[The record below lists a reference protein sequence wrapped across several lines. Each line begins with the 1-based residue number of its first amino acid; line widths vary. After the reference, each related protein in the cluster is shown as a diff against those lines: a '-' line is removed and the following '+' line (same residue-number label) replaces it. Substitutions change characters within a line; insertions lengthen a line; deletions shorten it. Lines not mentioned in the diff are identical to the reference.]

1 MWSTRPSVD
10 LLTPVRTVTGPM
22 KRLFSKLVPEVLILV
37 AAALLVTM
45 RSLRG
50 PANGLATVF
59 PFTVAAAALLL
70 GWRFNRSRLV
80 FAIALLALTEYLL
93 LKGVEAPRDRFYYQA
108 MTFLLPINL
117 ALVALLPERG
127 TLTPAGLIRWVL
139 LGVQVLVVVFLAQ
152 SFSSKALGFLTTRL
166 LPARWT
172 AWTPV
177 SQPSIVAFL
186 AIGTLLFMA
195 WLREPQSPVRGYFY
209 ALIAVFAALSWPAAG
224 AGQEIWLATG
234 GLILVIA
241 VIEASYMMAYRD
253 GLTELPGR
261 RALNEALP
269 RLSGQFSVA
278 MVDVDHFKRFNDTYG
293 HDAGDHVLRLVAA
306 RLAQAPGG
314 GTAYR
319 YGGEEFALVFPGK
332 GQDECLPHLE
342 ELRETVET
350 SHFTMRR
357 RFRPRVKPKNDKGR
371 KTRPGI
377 TITVSIGVAE
387 RNHRNESPDQVVQA
401 ADKALYRAKE
411 AGRNRVSI

>member
-1 MWSTRPSVD
+1 
-10 LLTPVRTVTGPM
+10 M
-22 KRLFSKLVPEVLILV
+22 KRLVSKLVPEVLILV
-37 AAALLVTM
+37 AATLLVTM
-45 RSLRG
+45 PSLRG
-50 PANGLATVF
+50 TANGLATVF
-59 PFTVAAAALLL
+59 PFTVAAAAVLL

-127 TLTPAGLIRWVL
+127 TLTPAGLMRWVL
-139 LGVQVLVVVFLAQ
+139 LGVQILVVVFLAQ
-152 SFSSKALGFLTTRL
+152 SFSTKALGFLTTQL

-177 SQPSIVAFL
+177 NQPSIVAFL
-186 AIGTLLFMA
+186 AIGALLFMA

-209 ALIAVFAALSWPAAG
+209 ALMAVFAALSWPAAG
-224 AGQEIWLATG
+224 AGQEIWLATA

-269 RLSGQFSVA
+269 RLSGQFTVA

-306 RLAQAPGG
+306 RLAQSPGG

-342 ELRETVET
+342 ELREIIET
-350 SHFTMRR
+350 SRFTMRR

-387 RNHRNESPDQVVQA
+387 RNNRNTSPDQVVQA

-411 AGRNRVSI
+411 AGRNRVST

>member
-1 MWSTRPSVD
+1 
-10 LLTPVRTVTGPM
+10 M

-152 SFSSKALGFLTTRL
+152 SFSSKALGFFTTRL

-186 AIGTLLFMA
+186 AIGALLFMA

-278 MVDVDHFKRFNDTYG
+278 MVDVDHFKRFNDTWG

-306 RLAQAPGG
+306 RLAQASGG

-342 ELRETVET
+342 ELREIVET
-350 SHFTMRR
+350 SRFTMRR
-357 RFRPRVKPKNDKGR
+357 RFRPRVKPKNDKSR

-387 RNHRNESPDQVVQA
+387 RNHRNASPDQVVQA

-411 AGRNRVSI
+411 AGRNRVST

>member
-1 MWSTRPSVD
+1 
-10 LLTPVRTVTGPM
+10 M
-22 KRLFSKLVPEVLILV
+22 KRFLSKLVPEVPILI
-37 AAALLVTM
+37 AAALLLTLPAL
-45 RSLRG
+45 RST
-50 PANGLATVF
+50 ANGLDRVF
-59 PFTVAAAALLL
+59 PFAVVAAALLL

-80 FAIALLALTEYLL
+80 FAIALLALVEYLL
-93 LKGVEAPRDRFYYQA
+93 LGGVETQRDRVFFHA

-127 TLTPAGLIRWVL
+127 TLTTAGLLRWIM
-139 LGVQVLVVVFLAQ
+139 LGLQVMLVVFLAK
-152 SFSSKALGFLTTRL
+152 SFPDNALQFLSAHL
-166 LPARWT
+166 LPRSWT
-172 AWTPV
+172 AWTPLR
-177 SQPSIVAFL
+177 QPAIVAFL
-186 AIGTLLFMA
+186 AIAVLLALAA
-195 WLREPQSPVRGYFY
+195 WREPQSPVRGYFY

-224 AGQEIWLATG
+224 PGQEIWLATA
-234 GLILVIA
+234 GLILVVA

-253 GLTELPGR
+253 GLTELPSR

-319 YGGEEFALVFPGK
+319 YGGEEFALVFPGM
-332 GQDECLPHLE
+332 GQDECVPLLE

-357 RFRPRVKPKNDKGR
+357 RFRPRNKPKNDKSR
-371 KTRPGI
+371 KSRQAI

-387 RNHRNESPDQVVQA
+387 RNHRNASPDQVVQA

-411 AGRNRVSI
+411 AGRNRVST

>member
-1 MWSTRPSVD
+1 
-10 LLTPVRTVTGPM
+10 M
-22 KRLFSKLVPEVLILV
+22 KRVFSKLVPEAAILL
-37 AAALLVTM
+37 ATFLLLTMPALQGTA
-45 RSLRG
+45 ST
-50 PANGLATVF
+50 LATVF
-59 PFTVAAAALLL
+59 PFTVVAAALLL

-80 FAIALLALTEYLL
+80 FAIALLALAEYVLL
-93 LKGVEAPRDRFYYQA
+93 HGIDTPRDAVFFNA

-127 TLTPAGLIRWVL
+127 TITPAGLLRWVL
-139 LGVQVLVVVFLAQ
+139 LGVQVVIVVFVAQ
-152 SFSSKALGFLTTRL
+152 SFSQQALAFLTTRI
-166 LPARWT
+166 LPARFT

-177 SQPSIVAFL
+177 QQPSIIAFL
-186 AIGTLLFMA
+186 VIGVLLVMA

-209 ALIAVFAALSWPAAG
+209 ALIAVFTALAWPAAG
-224 AGQEIWLATG
+224 TGQELWLATA
-234 GLILVIA
+234 GLILVVA
-241 VIEASYMMAYRD
+241 VIEASYLMAYRD

-269 RLSGQFSVA
+269 RLSGQFTVA

-350 SHFTMRR
+350 SRFTMRR
-357 RFRPRVKPKNDKGR
+357 RFRPRIKPKNDKGR

-387 RNHRNESPDQVVQA
+387 RNHKHSNPDQVVMA

-411 AGRNRVSI
+411 AGRNRVAT

>member
-1 MWSTRPSVD
+1 
-10 LLTPVRTVTGPM
+10 M
-22 KRLFSKLVPEVLILV
+22 KRILFLLVPEAPILIGV
-37 AAALLVTM
+37 ALLVTLPG
-45 RSLRG
+45 LR
-50 PANGLATVF
+50 PAANGLVDVYPYTVL
-59 PFTVAAAALLL
+59 AAALLL
-70 GWRFNRSRLV
+70 GFRFNRSRLV
-80 FAIALLALTEYLL
+80 FTAALLAIAQYVLDAGLATPEQRLFFH
-93 LKGVEAPRDRFYYQA
+93 AT
-108 MTFLLPINL
+108 TFLLPLNL

-127 TLTPAGLIRWVL
+127 TLTPRGLVRWVL
-139 LGVQVLVVVFLAQ
+139 IAVQVTIIAFLAK
-152 SFSSKALGFLTTRL
+152 SFPTQATAVLRTRFLPSVL
-166 LPARWT
+166 SD
-172 AWTPV
+172 WTPLA
-177 SQPSIVAFL
+177 QPALVAFL
-186 AIGTLLFMA
+186 GMGAVLVLA
-195 WLREPQSPVRGYFY
+195 WVREPQAPVRGYTY
-209 ALIAVFAALSWPAAG
+209 ALIATFLGLTWKAVGP
-224 AGQEIWLATG
+224 GQEIWIATA
-234 GLILVIA
+234 GLVLVVA
-241 VIEASYMMAYRD
+241 VVEASYMMAYRD

-269 RLSGQFSVA
+269 RLSGQFTVA

-342 ELRETVET
+342 ELREIVET
-350 SHFTMRR
+350 SRFTMRR

-387 RNHRNESPDQVVQA
+387 RNHRNTSPDQVVQA

-411 AGRNRVSI
+411 AGRNRVST

>member
-1 MWSTRPSVD
+1 
-10 LLTPVRTVTGPM
+10 M
-22 KRLFSKLVPEVLILV
+22 KRIFSKLVPEVPILV

-45 RSLRG
+45 
-50 PANGLATVF
+50 PALHGTATGLATVF
-59 PFTVAAAALLL
+59 PFTVAAAAMLL

-80 FAIALLALTEYLL
+80 FAIALLALTEFLL
-93 LKGVEAPRDRFYYQA
+93 LKGVDAPRDRLFFHA

-127 TLTPAGLIRWVL
+127 TLTPAGLLRWVFL
-139 LGVQVLVVVFLAQ
+139 CVQVLVVVFLAQ
-152 SFSSKALGFLTTRL
+152 SYPDKVLKFLTARL
-166 LPARWT
+166 LPARFT

-177 SQPSIVAFL
+177 PQPSILAFL
-186 AIGTLLFMA
+186 ALGALLAMA
-195 WLREPQSPVRGYFY
+195 WVREPQSPVRGYFY
-209 ALIAVFAALSWPAAG
+209 GLMAVFVALSWRAPG
-224 AGQEIWLATG
+224 PGQEIWLATA

-306 RLAQAPGG
+306 RMAQAPGG

-342 ELRETVET
+342 ELREIVET
-350 SHFTMRR
+350 SRFTMRR
-357 RFRPRVKPKNDKGR
+357 RFRPRVKPKTEKGKKSR
-371 KTRPGI
+371 QAI

-387 RNHRNESPDQVVQA
+387 RNHRNASPDQVVKA

-411 AGRNRVSI
+411 AGRNRVST

>member
-1 MWSTRPSVD
+1 
-10 LLTPVRTVTGPM
+10 M
-22 KRLFSKLVPEVLILV
+22 KRIYSKLVPEVPILA
-37 AAALLVTM
+37 AAALLLTLP
-45 RSLRG
+45 SLRG
-50 PANGLATVF
+50 TATGLATVF
-59 PFTVAAAALLL
+59 PFTVVAAALLL

-93 LKGVEAPRDRFYYQA
+93 LRGVDTPRDRFYLHA
-108 MTFLLPINL
+108 LTFLLPINL

-127 TLTPAGLIRWVL
+127 TLTPAGLLRWVL

-152 SFSSKALGFLTTRL
+152 SFPEKALKFLTTHVVPTRL
-166 LPARWT
+166 T
-172 AWTPV
+172 HWTPV
-177 SQPSIVAFL
+177 PQPSLIAFL
-186 AIGTLLFMA
+186 TIGVLLTMA
-195 WLREPQSPVRGYFY
+195 SLREPQSPVRGYFY
-209 ALIAVFAALSWPAAG
+209 ALIAVFAALSWPEAG
-224 AGQEIWLATG
+224 PGREIWLASA

-241 VIEASYMMAYRD
+241 VIEASYLMAYRD

-269 RLSGQFSVA
+269 RLSGQFTVA

-342 ELRETVET
+342 ELREMVET
-350 SHFTMRR
+350 HRFTMRR
-357 RFRPRVKPKNDKGR
+357 RFRPRIKPKTDKGR
-371 KTRPGI
+371 KSRQAI
-377 TITVSIGVAE
+377 MITVSIGVAE
-387 RNHRNESPDQVVQA
+387 RNHRNTSPDQVVQA

-411 AGRNRVSI
+411 AGRNRVST